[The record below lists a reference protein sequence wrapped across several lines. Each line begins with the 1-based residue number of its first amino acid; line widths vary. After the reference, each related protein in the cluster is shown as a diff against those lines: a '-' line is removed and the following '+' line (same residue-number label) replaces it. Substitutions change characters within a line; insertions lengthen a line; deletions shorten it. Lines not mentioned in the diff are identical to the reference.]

1 MYVHWYQTTAIAIAT
16 EAQIATGTVV
26 ECTHWLS
33 KCVWQSEEGGGVIK
47 ECTPGGVRIC
57 NNSIILPKTCAQHF
71 RENYPVIVAIN
82 YLCVGGGGTNQVA
95 NVITWYN

>member
-1 MYVHWYQTTAIAIAT
+1 M
-16 EAQIATGTVV
+16 
-26 ECTHWLS
+26 
-33 KCVWQSEEGGGVIK
+33 IK

-82 YLCVGGGGTNQVA
+82 YLCVGVGEVQTNGQCH
-95 NVITWYN
+95 NMI